1 MTDEYLVVIWNL
13 GRHLCDFFLIEP
25 NSGLLPVLAC
35 FIGRIFQHWKNH
47 WRHIFRIKTSKRHIS
62 QILTWLCHGLDLLC
76 TVLVTPQF
84 DFHSSRELSFSLL
97 SLILAIHLT
106 LSTSHYQLTAA
117 AAEHVLDVTDY
128 SNFKSADLQYF
139 IFVGKRKV
147 SIKMCSDI
155 CRESERN
162 AFE

>member
-1 MTDEYLVVIWNL
+1 M
-13 GRHLCDFFLIEP
+13 
-25 NSGLLPVLAC
+25 
-35 FIGRIFQHWKNH
+35 
-47 WRHIFRIKTSKRHIS
+47 
-62 QILTWLCHGLDLLC
+62 
-76 TVLVTPQF
+76 TPQF
-84 DFHSSRELSFSLL
+84 DFHSSRKLSFSLL

-147 SIKMCSDI
+147 SIKICSDI
-155 CRESERN
+155 CRESERD